1 MGDLAEARS
10 ELAKTSI
17 IPGSTHKK
25 HIDRGSPAF
34 MAPKTQIDPQLLAT
48 AGLNDFKKID
58 IWVLLMTIYII
69 VNPDQSYPFAQDIK

>member
-1 MGDLAEARS
+1 
-10 ELAKTSI
+10 
-17 IPGSTHKK
+17 
-25 HIDRGSPAF
+25 

-58 IWVLLMTIYII
+58 IWALLMTIYII

>member
-1 MGDLAEARS
+1 
-10 ELAKTSI
+10 
-17 IPGSTHKK
+17 
-25 HIDRGSPAF
+25 